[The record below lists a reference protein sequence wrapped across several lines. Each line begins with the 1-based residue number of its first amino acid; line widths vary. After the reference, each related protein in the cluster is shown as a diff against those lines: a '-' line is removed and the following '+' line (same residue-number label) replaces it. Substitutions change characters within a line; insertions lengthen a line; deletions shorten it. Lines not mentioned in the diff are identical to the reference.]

1 MNDAE
6 LIMKIQDA
14 VSRQCQSRG
23 YAAPVDVLM
32 DIGVLSK
39 RNYEDWRR
47 GRVDFL
53 ERVCQINL
61 KKLSFI
67 QRQIRIC
74 AQKNGLKP
82 SVAVYRQWGTTG
94 KKVPLRFSKSGKPN
108 IETWYATHFIDQK
121 RMAELRAQQ
130 GKSPGTER
138 TRAKESTERDRAM
151 PPEHETS

>member
-6 LIMKIQDA
+6 WIMKIQDA

-32 DIGVLSK
+32 DIGVLPK
-39 RNYEDWRR
+39 KNYEDWRH

-67 QRQIRIC
+67 QLQIRIC

-82 SVAVYRQWGTTG
+82 SVSVYRQWGTKG
-94 KKVPLRFSKSGKPN
+94 KKVPLRFSKSGNPN
-108 IETWYATHFIDQK
+108 IETWYATHFIDQQ
-121 RMAELRAQQ
+121 RMAAIKAQQ
-130 GKSPGTER
+130 DKSSGIER
-138 TRAKESTERDRAM
+138 TQAKESTERGRNV
-151 PPEHETS
+151 PHRKPTP